1 MFKTK
6 LKSAG
11 FSMLEMLIALL
22 VLSIGL
28 LGVATLQ
35 IRGQQF
41 NQVGY
46 LRTQATFLAY
56 DIMDR
61 MRVNSDTIDDNDN
74 ADDGAYEHP
83 TDAPYPPNYD
93 KDNKENDDFVDKGP
107 EKTANPYNLCDSET
121 GNVCDVEALKDYD
134 LDNWFKLVKE
144 TLPEG
149 EASIAWED
157 IDGDGDDEYA
167 ITIIWANIIDR
178 GDDSTPEEQLWI
190 LQL

>member
-46 LRTQATFLAY
+46 LRTQATFLAS
-56 DIMDR
+56 DIMER
-61 MRVNSDTIDDNDN
+61 IRVNSDNLGNNGTGEEGGYAYPDDSTFTAQGPTPETACSANNERDCACDN
-74 ADDGAYEHP
+74 GQCFPHLDKAQ
-83 TDAPYPPNYD
+83 PPAFPELTPNLRNYD
-93 KDNKENDDFVDKGP
+93 L
-107 EKTANPYNLCDSET
+107 T
-121 GNVCDVEALKDYD
+121 
-134 LDNWFKLVKE
+134 NWFLLVRE

-149 EASIAWED
+149 QARIVWSAASSQYE
-157 IDGDGDDEYA
+157 
-167 ITIIWANIIDR
+167 ITLQWTNIIDR
-178 GDDSTPEEQLWI
+178 GDDSEPEQQQWI